1 MVKVIKIGEEYD
13 ETKVIEKTIPI
24 PDEEPITTELDDY
37 MIKQKFVKKVY
48 YTLIVVLYFT
58 FCALFNYY
66 VIGVEYYGQEIS
78 FETEPLLWFF
88 LDTFVVALIFP
99 FVILALS
106 FASGG
111 LLFGVFAGLTYGL
124 FGLIARAIM
133 KIIGLDLELIF
144 PELVGHTGT
153 VSKPNVLGKFTSYN
167 LSVEIEK
174 AGLYGNSFWHGNN
187 IAARSKDDEIPVGTK
202 VKVIEANYWSLSSLL
217 RNSPV
222 ITVVP
227 DEYNLK

>member
-1 MVKVIKIGEEYD
+1 MVKVIKIGEED
-13 ETKVIEKTIPI
+13 EETKVAENVTTQEPVI
-24 PDEEPITTELDDY
+24 DEEPATIELDY
-37 MIKQKFVKKVY
+37 KIKQKFVKKVY
-48 YTLIVVLYFT
+48 YILIGVLYFT

-66 VIGVEYYGQEIS
+66 VMYVEDEREWIS
-78 FETEPLLWFF
+78 SEVSSLLWFF
-88 LDTFVVALIFP
+88 LDTFVVALMFP
-99 FVILALS
+99 FVILVLS

-111 LLFGVFAGLTYGL
+111 ILFGVFVGLTYGL
-124 FGLIARAIM
+124 FGLIARGIM
-133 KIIGLDLELIF
+133 KIVGFDLELIF
-144 PELVGHTGT
+144 PELVGHTGV

-187 IAARSKDDEIPVGTK
+187 VAARTKGDEIPVGTK
-202 VKVIEANYWSLSSLL
+202 VRVIEANYWSLSSLL

-227 DEYNLK
+227 DE